1 MSAPAT
7 DAAPLGFPET
17 GKGLKGGALGLVSS
31 VVVGTASTA
40 PAYSLAASLGF
51 VVAGG
56 GAILA
61 GVKAPAIILLA
72 FVPMYLIAVAYQE
85 LNRAEPDCGTTFTW
99 ATRAFGPITGWL
111 GGWGIIAA
119 DVIVMA
125 NLAQIAG
132 SYTFTLLGELGWD
145 AAGGLDTS
153 VAATTTV
160 GLVWIAVMTYLCYRG
175 IEVSAR
181 IQYALLSIEVLVL
194 IMFAVVALTK
204 VYTGNGESYSLT
216 PQWSWFWPGGLDVST
231 VIAPALLTA
240 VFIYWGWDTAV
251 SVNEESDDPT
261 TTPGRAAILS
271 TVLLLVTYV
280 LVSTAAVAFAG
291 VGTTGIGLGN
301 PDNADDVFAAI
312 GPALFGDSGLG
323 KIALLL
329 LSASILTSAS
339 ASTQT
344 TILPTARTTLSMAA
358 YKAVPKAFA
367 QIHPKYL
374 TPGVSTIAMG
384 IVSMVFYLLFT
395 LISPNLLTAL
405 IGSVGLMIAFY
416 YGLTGFACS
425 WFYRRTLHHKPRD
438 FFMQG
443 VLPSLGGLILLAAF
457 VYALIQ
463 FAAPDWLTD
472 DNDNNVTILGIGA
485 VAVVGVV
492 AILIGLVLMIVWW
505 IRQPAFF
512 RGETLPMRGAH
523 DLVLAGPATIPE
535 SAFRL
540 PDSGLPGIVIAPD
553 LSNLPPGA
561 TAVTTTGEEPPEPTE
576 PSEGGRPV

>member
-1 MSAPAT
+1 
-7 DAAPLGFPET
+7 
-17 GKGLKGGALGLVSS
+17 
-31 VVVGTASTA
+31 
-40 PAYSLAASLGF
+40 
-51 VVAGG
+51 
-56 GAILA
+56 
-61 GVKAPAIILLA
+61 
-72 FVPMYLIAVAYQE
+72 
-85 LNRAEPDCGTTFTW
+85 
-99 ATRAFGPITGWL
+99 
-111 GGWGIIAA
+111 
-119 DVIVMA
+119 
-125 NLAQIAG
+125 
-132 SYTFTLLGELGWD
+132 
-145 AAGGLDTS
+145 
-153 VAATTTV
+153 
-160 GLVWIAVMTYLCYRG
+160 MTYICYRG

-181 IQYALLSIEVLVL
+181 IQYVLLSVEVLVL

-204 VYTGNGESYSLT
+204 VWTGNAESYSLT
-216 PQWSWFWPGGLDVST
+216 PQWSWFWPGGLDLST

-251 SVNEESDDPT
+251 SINEESDDPAK
-261 TTPGRAAILS
+261 TPGRAAILS
-271 TVLLLVTYV
+271 TVLLLVTYL

-344 TILPTARTTLSMAA
+344 TILPTARTSLSMAA
-358 YKAVPKAFA
+358 YKAIPTSFA
-367 QIHPKYL
+367 NIHPKYL
-374 TPGVSTIAMG
+374 TPTVSTIAMG
-384 IVSMVFYLLFT
+384 VVSMAFYLVFT

-425 WFYRRTLHHKPRD
+425 WFYRRTLHHTRRD

-472 DNDNNVTILGIGA
+472 DNDENVTILGIGA
-485 VAVVGVV
+485 VAVVGVL
-492 AILIGLVLMIVWW
+492 AILIGLVLMVVWW
-505 IRQPAFF
+505 VRQPAFF
-512 RGETLPMRGAH
+512 RGQTLPMRGAH
-523 DLVLAGPATIPE
+523 DLVLAGPATIPD
-535 SAFRL
+535 AVFRL

-553 LSNLPPGA
+553 RSNLPPGA
-561 TAVTTTGEEPPEPTE
+561 TAVTTTGEEPPGAEEEP
-576 PSEGGRPV
+576 PG